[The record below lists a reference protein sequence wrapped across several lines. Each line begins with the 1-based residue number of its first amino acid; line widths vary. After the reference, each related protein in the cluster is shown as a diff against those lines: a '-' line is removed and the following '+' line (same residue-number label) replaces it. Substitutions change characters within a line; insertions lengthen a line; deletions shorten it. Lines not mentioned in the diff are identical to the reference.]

1 MKTQYSL
8 LQILIDNKLS
18 RIERSFC
25 CYQFPDPSH
34 QGAAPEQCGPGES
47 CVLGWLESSLQQPH
61 LFFSPDCPASDVWC
75 LPHLASSMLWA
86 HSLYLGVP
94 MPSSFVANLSIL
106 CLWAQLPPQGSQERI
121 PKTGYIQVLMEG
133 LWPTV
138 PSLEPQGSG
147 GKGLCFLCT
156 LGPTWLGW
164 DGSTQL
170 LGPWERDRQIPP
182 KPRAVLYVDA
192 GWIQRIGEK
201 CR

>member
-1 MKTQYSL
+1 
-8 LQILIDNKLS
+8 
-18 RIERSFC
+18 
-25 CYQFPDPSH
+25 
-34 QGAAPEQCGPGES
+34 
-47 CVLGWLESSLQQPH
+47 
-61 LFFSPDCPASDVWC
+61 
-75 LPHLASSMLWA
+75 MLRA

-170 LGPWERDRQIPP
+170 LGP
-182 KPRAVLYVDA
+182 
-192 GWIQRIGEK
+192 
-201 CR
+201 